1 VVDDG
6 HCHAPDDD
14 YLVTISPIQDLNGQ
28 MFDINLLRTF
38 VAVIDAGQFTA
49 GGASI
54 GLSQSTVS
62 QHIRRLEEACGRQL
76 LERDTHTLTLTADGA
91 IMAAFAREIVGISLQ
106 ADGYFA
112 RCAPRGR
119 VRLGVSDD
127 LALTRLPGILR
138 DLLRI
143 NPLISI
149 ELTVGLTSALY
160 QKLDSG
166 RLDLLLCK
174 RQAGDDRGHV
184 IQRERLAWLAH
195 PEFRLT
201 AEAPVPMVLYPSS
214 SITSRL
220 ALEALNR
227 AGRAWFVACS
237 SETLAGLRAGV
248 QAGLGV
254 MAQSRLLLQGG
265 GLALAPETAN
275 LPQLGEVE
283 FVILGR
289 RHKLEGAAASLA
301 ALIRE
306 YGPTLWRSLPQDD
319 AARVPV
325 SA

>member
-1 VVDDG
+1 
-6 HCHAPDDD
+6 
-14 YLVTISPIQDLNGQ
+14 
-28 MFDINLLRTF
+28 MFDVNLLRTF

-76 LERDTHTLTLTADGA
+76 LERDTHAVTLTADGA

-127 LALTRLPGILR
+127 LALTRLPWILR
-138 DLLRI
+138 DMLAI

-149 ELTVGLTSALY
+149 ELTVGLTSTLY

-166 RLDLLLCK
+166 RLDLLFCK
-174 RQAGDDRGHV
+174 RQSGDDRGYV
-184 IQRERLAWLAH
+184 IQRERLVWLSHA
-195 PEFRLT
+195 EFHL
-201 AEAPVPMVLYPSS
+201 APEAPVPVVLYPSS

-220 ALEALNR
+220 ALEALNL
-227 AGRAWFVACS
+227 AGRAWFVACA
-237 SETLAGLRAGV
+237 SESLAGLRAGV

-265 GLALAPETAN
+265 DLATAPESAS
-275 LPQLGEVE
+275 LPPLGEVE
-283 FVILGR
+283 FVIVGR
-289 RHKLEGAAASLA
+289 QHKLQGAVACLA
-301 ALIRE
+301 DLIRE
-306 YGPTLWRSLPQDD
+306 HGPSLWQSKPQD
-319 AARVPV
+319 APVPV
-325 SA
+325 PA

>member
-1 VVDDG
+1 
-6 HCHAPDDD
+6 
-14 YLVTISPIQDLNGQ
+14 
-28 MFDINLLRTF
+28 MFDVNLLRIF
-38 VAVIDAGQFTA
+38 IAVMDAGQFTA

-76 LERDTHTLTLTADGA
+76 LERDTHAVTLTADGA
-91 IMAAFAREIVGISLQ
+91 VIADFAREIVLVSLQ

-127 LALTRLPGILR
+127 LALTRLPRILR
-138 DLLRI
+138 DLLRL

-160 QKLDSG
+160 QKLESG
-166 RLDLLLCK
+166 RLDLLFCK
-174 RQAGDDRGHV
+174 RQAGDDRGYV
-184 IQRERLAWLAH
+184 IRRERLVWLAH
-195 PEFRLT
+195 AEFRLA
-201 AEAPVPMVLYPSS
+201 AEAPVPMVLYPFS
-214 SITSRL
+214 SITGRL
-220 ALEALNR
+220 ALETLNR

-265 GLALAPETAN
+265 DLAPVPESAN
-275 LPQLGEVE
+275 LPPLGEVE

-289 RHKLEGAAASLA
+289 RHKLEGAAACLA
-301 ALIRE
+301 TLIRE
-306 YGPTLWRSLPQDD
+306 HGPALWQ
-319 AARVPV
+319 AASQEAPV
-325 SA
+325 LLSA

>member
-1 VVDDG
+1 
-6 HCHAPDDD
+6 
-14 YLVTISPIQDLNGQ
+14 

-38 VAVIDAGQFTA
+38 LAVIDAGQFTA
-49 GGASI
+49 GGAAI
-54 GLSQSTVS
+54 GMSQSTVS

-76 LERDTHTLTLTADGA
+76 LVRDTHAVTLTQDGA
-91 IMAAFAREIVGISLQ
+91 AMAGFAREIVGTSLQ
-106 ADGYFA
+106 AEGYFA
-112 RCAPRGR
+112 GSAPRGR

-127 LALTRLPGILR
+127 LALTRLPTILR

-149 ELTVGLTSALY
+149 ELTVGLTSTLY

-166 RLDLLLCK
+166 RLDLLFCK
-174 RQAGDDRGHV
+174 RQTGDDRGHV
-184 IQRERLAWLAH
+184 VQRERLVWLAH
-195 PEFRLT
+195 ADFRL
-201 AEAPVPMVLYPSS
+201 APEASVPIVLYPSS
-214 SITSRL
+214 SITSRH

-227 AGRAWFVACS
+227 AGRPWFIACS

-265 GLALAPETAN
+265 GLALAPESAN

-289 RHKLEGAAASLA
+289 SHKLHGASATLA
-301 ALIRE
+301 ALIE
-306 YGPTLWRSLPQDD
+306 EHGAGLWMEPQDSDMAPGGARSLQNQ
-319 AARVPV
+319 R
-325 SA
+325 

>member
-1 VVDDG
+1 
-6 HCHAPDDD
+6 
-14 YLVTISPIQDLNGQ
+14 
-28 MFDINLLRTF
+28 MFDVNLLRTF
-38 VAVIDAGQFTA
+38 IAVIEAGQFTA

-62 QHIRRLEEACGRQL
+62 QHIRRLEDACGRQL
-76 LERDTHTLTLTADGA
+76 LERDTHALTLTADGA
-91 IMAAFAREIVGISLQ
+91 VMAGFAREIVGVSLQ

-127 LALTRLPGILR
+127 LALTRLPRILR
-138 DLLRI
+138 DLLSI

-149 ELTVGLTSALY
+149 ELTVGLTGALY
-160 QKLDSG
+160 QKLESG
-166 RLDLLLCK
+166 RLDLLFCK
-174 RQAGDDRGHV
+174 RQAGDDRGYV
-184 IQRERLAWLAH
+184 IQRERLVWLAH
-195 PEFRLT
+195 PEFRL
-201 AEAPVPMVLYPSS
+201 AAGAPVPVVLYPSS
-214 SITSRL
+214 SITGRL

-254 MAQSRLLLQGG
+254 MAQSRLLLQNDD
-265 GLALAPETAN
+265 LALAPQGAN
-275 LPQLGEVE
+275 LPPLGDVE

-301 ALIRE
+301 ALIQEHGPALWQTTPQERE
-306 YGPTLWRSLPQDD
+306 
-319 AARVPV
+319 VPIP
-325 SA
+325 A